1 MSWLGL
7 AICLCAG
14 YLLGSVP
21 TGYLVARARGMDLRR
36 LGSGNI
42 GATNAFRVL
51 GRGPGLVVLVVDVLK
66 GYLAP
71 TVACAAVAAVWRRWD
86 LAGFDAGAARVWAGL
101 GAVLGHTYTCWLGFR
116 GGKGIA
122 TSAGV
127 FLALAPVAVAVA
139 LAGWLAM
146 LLAFRYVSL
155 ASVTAA
161 VLLPATVWLTQDQ
174 RLLAWVTTGVGVIA
188 IARHRDNLRRLLQ
201 GTEPRFQWRKEV
213 GS

>member
-7 AICLCAG
+7 LACLCAG
-14 YLLGSVP
+14 YLLGSIP
-21 TGYLVARARGMDLRR
+21 TGYLVARARGVDLRR
-36 LGSGNI
+36 YGSGNI

-66 GYLAP
+66 GYLAC
-71 TVACAAVAAVWRRWD
+71 TVACAAVAAVMDRWG
-86 LAGFDAGAARVWAGL
+86 AGGFDPGAARVLAGF

-127 FLALAPVAVAVA
+127 FLALAPLALAVA
-139 LAGWLAM
+139 LVGWVLM
-146 LLAFRYVSL
+146 FVWFRYVSL

-161 VLLPATVWLTQDQ
+161 VLLPAAVWLTE
-174 RLLAWVTTGVGVIA
+174 RSGLLAWVTTALGLIA
-188 IARHRDNLRRLLQ
+188 IARHHQNLRRLWQ
-201 GTEPRFQWRKEV
+201 GTEPRVEWGKRA
-213 GS
+213 